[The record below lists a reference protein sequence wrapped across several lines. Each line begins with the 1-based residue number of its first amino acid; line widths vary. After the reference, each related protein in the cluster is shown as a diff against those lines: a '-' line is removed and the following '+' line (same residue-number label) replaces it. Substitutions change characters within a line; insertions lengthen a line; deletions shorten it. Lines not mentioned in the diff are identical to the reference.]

1 MRIRFNR
8 AGYAVAAGVAVTAML
23 GMGAASAAGA
33 SVARAT
39 PHASTACGAACSDA
53 SFQVPGPTDILAAH
67 SGLNI
72 TNNVVRLVQGSNAN
86 FNAK

>member
-33 SVARAT
+33 SVAKG
-39 PHASTACGAACSDA
+39 HAKRVD
-53 SFQVPGPTDILAAH
+53 
-67 SGLNI
+67 
-72 TNNVVRLVQGSNAN
+72 RLWRRVL
-86 FNAK
+86 